1 MRRRW
6 FLAVVA
12 LLAIFAAIE
21 VSLRLVGLGNPPIAM
36 RDDELEYRLIPD
48 KKYNRWGNRI
58 LINSHGFRANDHS
71 KEISGAEVRLL
82 LLGDSVV
89 YGNHFL
95 DQDETIA
102 LRLSAMLSSPSC
114 HVRVIPMAV
123 SSWGPINQAAA
134 LSRHGTF
141 KATEVA
147 IVLSAHDLV
156 DTPTAPDGSLVPY
169 RLSPPIGA
177 IGDLVEAIVE
187 RRFPPEPTTAAVPYE
202 TRARASLA
210 ALDAIKDRI
219 ETEGAGLLFVYN
231 ATTPERIS
239 GTLDEGLRLFD
250 WAERHDLE
258 TLDLG
263 AVPDVTYRDTI
274 HPDAGGA
281 ARIARTLSEIN
292 SDRLVCRD
300 RR

>member
-6 FLAVVA
+6 LLAVVA
-12 LLAIFAAIE
+12 LLAAFAAIE
-21 VSLRLVGLGNPPIAM
+21 VSLRLVGLGNPPIAI
-36 RDDELEYRLIPD
+36 RDDELEYRLIPN

-58 LINSHGFRANDHS
+58 LINSYGFRANDHT

-102 LRLSAMLSSPSC
+102 MRLSAMLSSPSC
-114 HVRVIPMAV
+114 QVRVIPMAV

-134 LSRHGTF
+134 LLRHGTF
-141 KATEVA
+141 NATEVA
-147 IVLSAHDLV
+147 IVLSAHDLI
-156 DTPTAPDGSLVPY
+156 DTPTGGNGPLIPY
-169 RLSPPIGA
+169 RISPPIGA
-177 IGDLVEAIVE
+177 IGDLVEAIIE
-187 RRFPPEPTTAAVPYE
+187 RHFPPESTTAAVPYE
-202 TRARASLA
+202 TRALASLA
-210 ALDAIKDRI
+210 APDAIKDRI
-219 ETEGAGLLFVYN
+219 DTGGAELLFVYN

-250 WAERHDLE
+250 WADGHDLE

-263 AVPDVTYRDTI
+263 AVPNVTYRDTI

-281 ARIARTLSEIN
+281 ARIARALSEIY
-292 SDRLVCRD
+292 SDRLMCR
-300 RR
+300 R